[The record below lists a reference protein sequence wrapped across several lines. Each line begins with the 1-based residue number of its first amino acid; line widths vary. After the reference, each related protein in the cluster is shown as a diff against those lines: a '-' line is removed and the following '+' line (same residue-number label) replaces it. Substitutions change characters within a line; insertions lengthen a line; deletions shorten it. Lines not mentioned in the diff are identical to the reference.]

1 MEQLLEDF
9 KSRMRIFHNA
19 DDDNLEN
26 ILESSKVAIKRW
38 CGSEDITKPEIREL
52 IIERSRY
59 VYNDSLEFFNENFL
73 SELMAVSLSN
83 YVEEDVSDEETNV

>member
-1 MEQLLEDF
+1 MEQLLKDF
-9 KSRMRIFHNA
+9 KSRMRIFHGA
-19 DDDNLEN
+19 DDENLKN
-26 ILESSKVAIKRW
+26 ILESSKAAIKRW

>member
-1 MEQLLEDF
+1 MEQLLKDF
-9 KSRMRIFHNA
+9 KSRMRIFNNA

-26 ILESSKVAIKRW
+26 ILESSTAAIKRW

>member
-1 MEQLLEDF
+1 MEQLLKDF
-9 KSRMRIFHNA
+9 KLRMRIFHA
-19 DDDNLEN
+19 AEDSNLKN

>member
-1 MEQLLEDF
+1 MEQLLKDF

>member
-1 MEQLLEDF
+1 MCIRD
-9 KSRMRIFHNA
+9 R
-19 DDDNLEN
+19 
-26 ILESSKVAIKRW
+26 

-73 SELMAVSLSN
+73 SELMGVSLSN

>member
-1 MEQLLEDF
+1 MEDLLNDF
-9 KSRMRIFHNA
+9 KLRMRIFHTA
-19 DDDNLEN
+19 EDSNLKN
-26 ILESSKVAIKRW
+26 ILESSKVAVKRW